1 MESLA
6 YEKKADDQLSKR
18 RATTRPLDHD
28 DLLTSHG
35 AVGTGWKGG
44 NPPPPDL
51 VKSVNPISIG
61 GPDYSITTCPDP
73 LNFQTFLRP
82 FDIANGKLKS

>member
-44 NPPPPDL
+44 NPPPPRFGQ
-51 VKSVNPISIG
+51 I
-61 GPDYSITTCPDP
+61 C
-73 LNFQTFLRP
+73 
-82 FDIANGKLKS
+82 

>member
-6 YEKKADDQLSKR
+6 YEKKADDQLM
-18 RATTRPLDHD
+18 TTRPLDHD

-44 NPPPPDL
+44 NPPPQIWSNL
-51 VKSVNPISIG
+51 LTLSQSEG
-61 GPDYSITTCPDP
+61 QITP
-73 LNFQTFLRP
+73 LLLAPTP
-82 FDIANGKLKS
+82 